1 MRALGTVDVGA
12 APFVEKLHWVRRDL
26 LLASLG
32 GVPSRV
38 AAINPVTREV
48 LSVQKLGGTMLSSEP
63 AGDSLVFLVAPS
75 RGIGA
80 ARLVAFDGRELR
92 SAELQEIRAGWSEEG
107 SQEDYRAHQSVPA
120 LAVEPSGARALVVPA
135 GGRLAEVQLA
145 CMQVSYHDPSE
156 PVSLLGRLRDWLEPA
171 AHAKMIEGPDRNA
184 VWLPNGLVAV
194 SGGQYSTDGDQV
206 EMTPAGLSL
215 IDPTD
220 WSVHRLS
227 DEPSQVTF
235 RGGAVLASAWK
246 EGSEEQTLMAFSPDG
261 TPRFTLTREADF
273 SQTNGGHLY
282 ATAYD
287 GTRFEIIDLE
297 TGETVGRAAPQ
308 RETWLLAAD

>member
-1 MRALGTVDVGA
+1 
-12 APFVEKLHWVRRDL
+12 
-26 LLASLG
+26 
-32 GVPSRV
+32 
-38 AAINPVTREV
+38 
-48 LSVQKLGGTMLSSEP
+48 
-63 AGDSLVFLVAPS
+63 
-75 RGIGA
+75 
-80 ARLVAFDGRELR
+80 
-92 SAELQEIRAGWSEEG
+92 
-107 SQEDYRAHQSVPA
+107 
-120 LAVEPSGARALVVPA
+120 
-135 GGRLAEVQLA
+135 
-145 CMQVSYHDPSE
+145 
-156 PVSLLGRLRDWLEPA
+156 
-171 AHAKMIEGPDRNA
+171 MIEGPDRNA

-297 TGETVGRAAPQ
+297 TGETVGRAAPK